1 MKITET
7 KIPAVKL
14 IEPKVFG
21 DERGF
26 FMETWNEQ
34 AFRDAGINATFVQDN
49 HSRSVKN
56 TLRGL
61 HYQIKQPQGK
71 LVRVTRGEV
80 FDVAVDLRTNSPT
93 FGQWVGE
100 YLSEENNRI
109 LWVPPGFAHGFLV
122 TSDTADFQYKCTD
135 FYSPE
140 HERSIL
146 WNDPTLNVNW
156 GVANPED
163 LLLSGK
169 DKEAQN
175 LKEALPEIS
184 KYFDVNML
192 LG

>member
-1 MKITET
+1 MKIIET
-7 KIPAVKL
+7 RIPAVKI

-26 FMETWNEQ
+26 FMETWNEKV
-34 AFRDAGINATFVQDN
+34 FREAGIDANFVQDN

-93 FGQWVGE
+93 FGQWVGV
-100 YLSEENNRI
+100 YLSEENNRM

-122 TSDTADFQYKCTD
+122 TSATADFQYKCTD
-135 FYSPE
+135 FYAPQY
-140 HERSIL
+140 ERSIH
-146 WNDPTLNVNW
+146 WADPEVGINW
-156 GVANPED
+156 PLEEGETPLTSKKDEEGVPFASAD
-163 LLLSGK
+163 RY
-169 DKEAQN
+169 D
-175 LKEALPEIS
+175 
-184 KYFDVNML
+184 
-192 LG
+192 